1 MDSFLRMKLS
11 NKYNLYHR
19 QRMSLQLLNTIYTNE
34 KIEKE
39 DMYRIFDI
47 SQAARYKF
55 RKNIN
60 CSCFITIYSQNEIET
75 FKNIIINTKDKIY
88 IEILK
93 EKYKLTDKAIN
104 EIRKGCNSKSTLKLD
119 LDIKYIYGDM
129 SINKD
134 DIEKIKRIYN
144 SNEDE
149 IIKNI
154 AKHKR
159 IYSVYKYAL
168 ENNNKGIIILKDT
181 RMSNKFFED
190 IYQDINSYLEI
201 KSNIKCSAY
210 KCFDI
215 KDDLKSEAYEQIYR
229 NGGIFENNIK
239 NKKLTMVYLLNLAE
253 SSMNSFI
260 SKRPKFASLIYKVN
274 GVEIERE
281 IPDNRYNPEDILMNK
296 E

>member
-1 MDSFLRMKLS
+1 MDSFLRMKLA

-47 SQAARYKF
+47 SQGSRCKF

-60 CSCFITIYSQNEIET
+60 CSCFITLYSKNEIDT
-75 FKNIIINTKDKIY
+75 FKDIILNTKDKVY

-93 EKYKLTDKAIN
+93 EKYRLTDKAIN
-104 EIRKGCNSKSTLKLD
+104 EIRKGYESKSTLKLD

-129 SINKD
+129 SINKN
-134 DIEKIKRIYN
+134 DIEKLKKIYN
-144 SNEDE
+144 SSEDE

-159 IYSVYKYAL
+159 IYSAYKYAL
-168 ENNNKGIIILKDT
+168 ENNDKGISILKDT

-190 IYQDINSYLEI
+190 IYQEINRYLEI
-201 KSNIKCSAY
+201 KSNIKCNAY

-215 KDDLKSEAYEQIYR
+215 KDDLKSEAYEQIYT
-229 NGGIFENNIK
+229 NGGIFENNLK
-239 NKKLTMVYLLNLAE
+239 NKKLTIIYLLNLAE

-260 SKRPKFASLIYKVN
+260 SKRPKCASLMYKVN

-281 IPDNRYNPEDILMNK
+281 IPDNRYNPEEILMNK